1 MSLYRQQAYQSIQLS
16 SARVYIFN
24 MNTKILKRLGEN
36 LKKYRKVAQLTQE
49 QLAELVGI
57 HPTYVGKLETGKN
70 NPSVKMLYK
79 LSRALK
85 IKLSDIF
92 DFDK

>member
-1 MSLYRQQAYQSIQLS
+1 
-16 SARVYIFN
+16 

-36 LKKYRKVAQLTQE
+36 LKKYRKGAQLTQE